1 MYVSFCFQKITF
13 YAIMLRYKKLI
24 KIKNKY
30 MHPKKERTFV
40 ILKPDTVQ
48 RGLVGEV
55 IKRFERIGLK
65 IVGMKMH
72 MVNEESLWAHYNKD
86 DAWYTKKGLAIIENK
101 KKLNMIVDKE
111 AIEYGKDIIRAMVHY
126 MCCSPV
132 VSMVIEGN
140 QAQAVVKR
148 LVGSTEP
155 TTSDSG
161 TIRGDFALDSFFLCD
176 VDGSRG
182 MRNLIHCTDPA
193 DGEGAYDREV
203 AIWFTPEE
211 INSYRLVSEAMLY
224 DVNLDGV
231 KE

>member
-1 MYVSFCFQKITF
+1 
-13 YAIMLRYKKLI
+13 
-24 KIKNKY
+24 

-40 ILKPDTVQ
+40 ILKPDAVQ
-48 RGLVGEV
+48 RGLVGEI

-72 MVNEESLWAHYNKD
+72 MDNEETLWKHYNKD
-86 DAWYTKKGLAIIENK
+86 DAWYIKKGERIMENK
-101 KKLNMIVDKE
+101 KQLGHNIDKE
-111 AIEYGKDIIRAMVHY
+111 SVEYGKDIIRAMVSY

-132 VSMVIEGN
+132 ISLVIEGN

-148 LVGSTEP
+148 LVGGTEP
-155 TTSDSG
+155 TTADTG
-161 TIRGDFALDSFFLCD
+161 TIRGDYAIDSYYICD

-193 DGEGAYDREV
+193 DGVDAYDREV
-203 AIWFTPEE
+203 NLWFTPEE
-211 INSYRLVSEAMLY
+211 VMSYRLVSEAMMY